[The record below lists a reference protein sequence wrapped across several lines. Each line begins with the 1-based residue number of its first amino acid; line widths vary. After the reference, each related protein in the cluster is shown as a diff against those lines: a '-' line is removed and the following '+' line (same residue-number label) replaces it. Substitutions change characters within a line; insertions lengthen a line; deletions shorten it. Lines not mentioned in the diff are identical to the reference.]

1 MVAASLLESTLS
13 LVSKQVATPKRS
25 LVSKAFQKK
34 IVVACEEEQLQALEC
49 IIGDLEH
56 GAELLFRRMI
66 QSRVSLLNIL
76 SSSILLKCSHS
87 NIL

>member
-34 IVVACEEEQLQALEC
+34 IVVAYEEEQLQALEC
-49 IIGDLEH
+49 IMGDLEH
-56 GAELLFRRMI
+56 GAELVFRRMI
-66 QSRVSLLNIL
+66 QSRAALLNIL
-76 SSSILLKCSHS
+76 SS
-87 NIL
+87 

>member
-34 IVVACEEEQLQALEC
+34 IVVACEEEQLQEFELDIVDFESGVEASFRAL
-49 IIGDLEH
+49 
-56 GAELLFRRMI
+56 I

-76 SSSILLKCSHS
+76 TL
-87 NIL
+87 